1 MMLQKPVTP
10 GMVQAYLTHGF
21 DRVSGW
27 VLKAADVSGCTT
39 TEQLRLIHQLS
50 YQHSPYKM
58 GEPLYI
64 LHFPSPRATPLV
76 RANGEAMSEL
86 FALPANGEITVD
98 GVQTPLWWV
107 EHTRLAAGARLWKFS
122 DDGET
127 PELVA
132 TYAGPAFGWQ
142 NADGEFRALAPT
154 IMAGRVAVIDDKA
167 YACEIEYDE
176 DDAPTTVTL
185 AASTQAD
192 DEFTETEAGLYAK
205 VLAFADVDL
214 VFESHVQA
222 KWKGLPVR
230 VVERFQTDGA
240 DRARIA
246 SLVLDYRANAQANF
260 QFVEAGVW
268 EANVEWSELEDIEPS
283 QRVAK
288 VWAREELLKNSQ
300 QIDSQSAA
308 EQTAS
313 AMREN
318 RQVQMRGVDKDDPL
332 GTPELQELYGKIV
345 QVVGKHAPAGAERVE
360 LLATCV
366 DTNFHIAAQAVLPH
380 DDAQQLPE
388 IVGEIAPLLAQLRMR
403 TADDQ
408 RGAFFTAFLST
419 TPAGEFR
426 MNLDYDTEPRMPR
439 EYPAAVWQAELARFP
454 RSDEHIPTW
463 LQAAMTDDDF
473 TDKETT
479 AGEGEDA
486 TEAQ

>member
-98 GVQTPLWWV
+98 GVKTPLWWV

-122 DDGET
+122 DGGET

-142 NADGEFRALAPT
+142 TADGEFRALAPT
-154 IMAGRVAVIDDKA
+154 IMTGRVAVIDNKA
-167 YACEIEYDE
+167 YACELDYDE
-176 DDAPTTVTL
+176 DGNPTTVTL

-192 DEFTETEAGLYAK
+192 EDFTETEAGLYAK
-205 VLAFADVDL
+205 VLAFDDVDL
-214 VFESHVQA
+214 IFESHVQA

-230 VVERFQTDGA
+230 VVERFQTDGQ
-240 DRARIA
+240 DRARIS

-268 EANVEWSELEDIEPS
+268 EANVEWSELEDVEPS

-288 VWAREELLKNSQ
+288 VWAREEMLKNSE

-308 EQTAS
+308 EHTAS
-313 AMREN
+313 AVRAN
-318 RQVQMRGVDKDDPL
+318 RPVHMSGVDENDPL
-332 GTPELQELYGKIV
+332 ATPQLQELYAKIV
-345 QVVGKHAPAGAERVE
+345 QVIGKHAPAGAERVE

-380 DDAQQLPE
+380 DDAQQLPG
-388 IVGEIAPLLAQLRMR
+388 IVNDVAPLFAQLRMR
-403 TADDQ
+403 TADEE
-408 RGAFFTAFLST
+408 RGAFFTAFVSS

-426 MNLDYDTEPRMPR
+426 MNLDYDTRPRMPR
-439 EYPAAVWQAELARFP
+439 DYPPAVWQAELERFP
-454 RSDEHIPTW
+454 RSDKHIPKW
-463 LQAAMTDDDF
+463 LRAALEGQDF
-473 TDKETT
+473 TDKETD
-479 AGEGEDA
+479 APQGEGAEG
-486 TEAQ
+486 EQ